1 MKKILVFTILVSVI
15 LYLSLTFTHAE
26 VKVNKDPMKIINKFL
41 PPKSK
46 LVSPKEP
53 KSTKPYQ
60 FYDFNQDGQKEI
72 IFTFE
77 IKAKEQQNP
86 SQYGVIILR
95 KENERWKK
103 TWETQTQGIGLD
115 YSGVTDITGDGIKE
129 FLFGVTIGASAGNKL
144 EIFKWDN
151 NSFKMI
157 AEVSY
162 HMMEVLSNKKV
173 GIAVWQRYIADT
185 YFVDVLKW
193 NGKKLVLDE
202 ELYSSYYP
210 AIEKFY
216 KDKISKMDAWFYW
229 YTLADAQIKANLFK
243 KARDSIQKGT
253 TLAKQLSL
261 IDAVEKFEKLSDKLK
276 KQQVPFLEQLMT
288 HSLKH
293 YEFQNIKIENDSGQ
307 QSIFSINDGYQERV
321 LRKVVHWLNNSSRVN
336 GTTEVSLEKPSNKLT
351 LKTVNDE
358 VITIEPAYK
367 CVLEYKRKTCT
378 AKDGELIISEN
389 GHKLQIKSQSLYAWL
404 VLGWKKELNGP
415 TKEELLEE
423 ALFTRYLYILGPS
436 YSDFFMCPKIKIESI
451 DGDPRRH
458 LIFASALNYSGHHG
472 GDYDKLTFSV
482 KDSNLEELQV
492 TNVKIKKHIPQEES
506 IKQCRTFD

>member
-1 MKKILVFTILVSVI
+1 MKKILSFTILATVI
-15 LYLSLTFTHAE
+15 LNLPPIFTHAE
-26 VKVNKDPMKIINKFL
+26 EKLNKDLMEIINEFV
-41 PPKSK
+41 PPNSI

-60 FYDFNQDGQKEI
+60 FYDFNQDGLEEI
-72 IFTFE
+72 IITFE
-77 IKAKEQQNP
+77 IKAKVQPNP
-86 SQYGVIILR
+86 SQYGVIVLR
-95 KENERWKK
+95 KENERWEK
-103 TWETQTQGIGLD
+103 TWETQTQGVGLD
-115 YSGVTDITGDGIKE
+115 YSGVADITGDGIKE
-129 FLFGVTIGASAGNKL
+129 YLFGVTVGASGGNKL
-144 EIFKWDN
+144 EIFKWNN
-151 NSFKMI
+151 NSLKMI
-157 AEVSY
+157 AEVPY
-162 HMMEVLSNKKV
+162 HMMELLSNKKV
-173 GIAVWQRYIADT
+173 GIAVWQRYITDT

-193 NGKKLVLDE
+193 NGEKLVLDE

-210 AIEKFY
+210 VIEKFY

-229 YTLADAQIKANLFK
+229 YTLADAQIKANLFA

-261 IDAVEKFEKLSDKLK
+261 PDAVENFEKLSDKLEN
-276 KQQVPFLEQLMT
+276 QQVPFLELLMT
-288 HSLKH
+288 HSLKY
-293 YEFQNIKIENDSGQ
+293 YEVQNIKIENDSGQ
-307 QSIFSINDGYQERV
+307 QRIFSINDGFQERV

-367 CVLEYKRKTCT
+367 CVLENKRKTCT

-389 GHKLQIKSQSLYAWL
+389 SHKVQIKSQSLYDWL
-404 VLGWKKELNGP
+404 VVGWRKELNGP

-436 YSDFFMCPKIKIESI
+436 YSDFFMCPKIQIEPI
-451 DGDPRRH
+451 DGDSRRH
-458 LIFASALNYSGHHG
+458 LIFASALSYSGHHG

-482 KDSNLEELQV
+482 RDSNLEGLKV
-492 TNVKIKKHIPQEES
+492 TNVKIKKHISQEES
-506 IKQCRTFD
+506 QKQCRKFD